1 MSDSDPLTLQP
12 QSAELVGGKP
22 WGFWATVG
30 FSVLI
35 AFVWLFEQIVVT
47 LLYPSSS
54 SMSSRE
60 LLEDGTFVALMGLA
74 TGIVVPTACVCCVK
88 LKRGI
93 TVRDYLGLRG
103 VPLRQL
109 IRWLVVALLL
119 EVVFNI
125 TSLFNQPEPFLEN
138 AYNSA
143 AFKPLFWIVAV
154 AGAALSEEF
163 FFRGFLFV
171 GLSQSRLGNIGTVA
185 LTSALWAAIHVQ
197 YHMST
202 VAVILVY
209 GLVLGYARLRTDSL
223 VVPLAMHALTNFA
236 GLLETAILSRP

>member
-1 MSDSDPLTLQP
+1 MSDSDSLTLQP
-12 QSAELVGGKP
+12 QAAELAGGKP

-35 AFVWLFEQIVVT
+35 AFVWLVEQLVVT

-54 SMSSRE
+54 SMSSHE

-154 AGAALSEEF
+154 AARPSPKNSFSGDSCLSDCRS
-163 FFRGFLFV
+163 RGWETSAPL
-171 GLSQSRLGNIGTVA
+171 R
-185 LTSALWAAIHVQ
+185 TSALWAALHIQ

-223 VVPLAMHALTNFA
+223 VVPLAMHALTNFVA
-236 GLLETAILSRP
+236 MLETAILSRP